1 GTPFNAKDPLYKA
14 VESGAW
20 MVNVYPVCNQF
31 PCSEE
36 DFCGAWPDRFTYSF
50 VKKKYDTAVKVG
62 KVDTFNQE
70 LMLRIMSEEDR
81 LIQDGEVGWYKHKN
95 VLDFKSHF
103 NFYIT
108 TDFATSEKQSAD
120 FSVISV
126 WAYNYNGDWYWVD
139 GICKRQDMSANLTD
153 LFSLVSKWRPLG
165 VGVEVSGQ
173 QSGFI
178 PWIQDQMM
186 QKNIYFNLTSEGN
199 SSKPGI
205 RPNTNKMVRFNTV
218 IPLFKLHKIFFPIE
232 HKMGSIMMEM
242 MNEISLAS
250 SSGFR
255 SKKDDFID
263 TISMLSVMKP
273 IAPTA
278 QEVESRSGGGMWD
291 DDDVAEASP
300 LSNYLT

>member
-1 GTPFNAKDPLYKA
+1 
-14 VESGAW
+14 
-20 MVNVYPVCNQF
+20 VCNQF
-31 PCSEE
+31 PCAEE
-36 DFCGAWPDRFTYSF
+36 DFVGAWPDRFTYSF
-50 VKKKYDTAVKVG
+50 VKKKYDTALKVG

-81 LIQDGEVGWYKHKN
+81 LIQDGEIGWYKHNN
-95 VLDFKSHF
+95 VLDFKSSF

-108 TDFATSEKQSAD
+108 TDFATSEKQAAD

-199 SSKPGI
+199 SNKPGV

-218 IPLFKLHKIFFPIE
+218 IPLFKLHKIFFPVE
-232 HKMGSIMMEM
+232 MKMGSIMMEM
-242 MNEISLAS
+242 VNEISLAS

-278 QEVESRSGGGMWD
+278 QEIDSRGGGGMWD
-291 DDDVAEASP
+291 DDVVATTSP
-300 LSNYLT
+300 LSNYLV